1 MGWEVVLTQRG
12 RSPEALYSPVRIG
25 RALLLQPDAYRGVS
39 VRRPGSNLASLLFV
53 LAVFGLLSVW
63 AIMWFDR
70 ASGAGLET
78 AGAFAMWGLLRWAVV
93 APILWF
99 VGVHGFEGEGTPGA
113 IYRAT
118 ALAHAP
124 LLLQIMPL
132 NVQLANL
139 LAGIWFLAALMVAT
153 QAVLGLSVRRAA
165 GAGLMAAAGLLIV
178 SNVFLVPIAIF
189 GVL

>member
-1 MGWEVVLTQRG
+1 
-12 RSPEALYSPVRIG
+12 
-25 RALLLQPDAYRGVS
+25 
-39 VRRPGSNLASLLFV
+39 
-53 LAVFGLLSVW
+53 
-63 AIMWFDR
+63 
-70 ASGAGLET
+70 
-78 AGAFAMWGLLRWAVV
+78 
-93 APILWF
+93 
-99 VGVHGFEGEGTPGA
+99 VHGFEGEGTLGA